1 MKHKILTYQKE
12 VLKSLGCRAQEERE
26 GGTEQGRRNIDRQ
39 TFYRY
44 RGGED
49 WVGRDMK
56 GRGGYKSFYNRWKYT
71 EGMDCG
77 PGVETGGRRLRWWRC
92 GTTGTLETE
101 THEYGDGGSGGYAR
115 QASEATRTGR
125 NGRRSARIPPTVS
138 SRLRFRKRQG
148 KRKQKRIK

>member
-1 MKHKILTYQKE
+1 M
-12 VLKSLGCRAQEERE
+12 LKSLGCRAQEERE

-71 EGMDCG
+71 EGM
-77 PGVETGGRRLRWWRC
+77 GRRTANNKWALSASTSEEHKIFEDWR
-92 GTTGTLETE
+92 
-101 THEYGDGGSGGYAR
+101 S
-115 QASEATRTGR
+115 SS
-125 NGRRSARIPPTVS
+125 SA
-138 SRLRFRKRQG
+138 G
-148 KRKQKRIK
+148 